1 MRYSSVVD
9 GRNVLSPEE
18 GRNLDFNNLSI
29 GKPDVISSEVNRHAS
44 AAIAD

>member
-29 GKPDVISSEVNRHAS
+29 GKPDVIPNEVNRYTNAE
-44 AAIAD
+44 AVA